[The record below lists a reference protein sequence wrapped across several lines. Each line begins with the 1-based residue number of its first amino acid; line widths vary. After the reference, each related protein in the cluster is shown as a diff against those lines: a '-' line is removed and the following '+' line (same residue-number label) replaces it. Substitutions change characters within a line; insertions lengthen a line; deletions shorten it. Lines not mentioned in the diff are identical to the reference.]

1 MDLSIRSSRRRF
13 GATGFNR
20 LAIWLTWPLRVLAAR
35 RTLRQLGRLD
45 AHELK
50 DIGLSRQD
58 LADATALTLDQDPSL
73 LLARRA
79 GERRRRA

>member
-13 GATGFNR
+13 GTTGLGR
-20 LAIWLTWPLRVLAAR
+20 LGVWLTWPVRVLAAR
-35 RTLRQLGRLD
+35 RMMLQLSRLGD
-45 AHELK
+45 HDLK

-79 GERRRRA
+79 GERRRAR